1 MYAGPLDPVSNRQ
14 DWQFIRQVIDDDTGE
29 PVDLAAASI
38 TFEVRQRSDDQ
49 HSGALGSSHATL
61 SATTANGKITIVD
74 AGTFQVWFPLADM
87 QALAPGYY
95 DAGCTITVNGI
106 TEQLLS
112 ATLPVVDGIVSA

>member
-14 DWQFIRQVIDDDTGE
+14 DWQFIRQVVDDNTGD
-29 PVDLAAASI
+29 PVDLSAASV
-38 TFEVRQRSDDQ
+38 TFEVRARADDQ
-49 HSGALGSSHATL
+49 HANAQGSPNATL
-61 SATTANGKITIVD
+61 SATTANGKILIVD
-74 AGTFQVWFPLADM
+74 NGTFRVWFPLADM